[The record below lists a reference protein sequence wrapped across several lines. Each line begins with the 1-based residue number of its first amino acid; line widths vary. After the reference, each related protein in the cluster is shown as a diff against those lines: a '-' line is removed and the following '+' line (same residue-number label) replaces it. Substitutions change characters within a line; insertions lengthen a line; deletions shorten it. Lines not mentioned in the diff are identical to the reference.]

1 MAQVPQEQF
10 SLKSFKVLT
19 EDLRNNMVKPANVYK
34 TNLDVNPTRQTKLMS
49 IEDLVTI
56 LPTSAESNNRPDDQ
70 TRIDTTGVE
79 S

>member
-19 EDLRNNMVKPANVYK
+19 EDLRNNMVKPAHVYK

-56 LPTSAESNNRPDDQ
+56 LPTSAESNNRPEDQ

>member
-1 MAQVPQEQF
+1 M
-10 SLKSFKVLT
+10 T
-19 EDLRNNMVKPANVYK
+19 EDLRNNMAKPANVYK

-56 LPTSAESNNRPDDQ
+56 LPTSAESNNIFDHQ
-70 TRIDTTGVE
+70 TQNDTTALE